1 MNYNVHLWYHFVFLP
16 SLCVAN
22 VDYKSGPYYAG
33 FERGDTTAT
42 VSVIILDD
50 KKIEEDEKFF
60 ICSLTISEELAS
72 NDSVVDPSAANT
84 TITIRDN
91 DGMQV
96 TTVYIGLV
104 V

>member
-1 MNYNVHLWYHFVFLP
+1 M
-16 SLCVAN
+16 CVAN
-22 VDYKSGPYYAG
+22 AVFKPGPYYAR
-33 FERGDTTAT
+33 FEIGDTTAN

-60 ICSLTISEELAS
+60 IYSLTISEDLVS
-72 NDSVVDPSAANT
+72 KDFVVAPSAANI

-96 TTVYIGLV
+96 TTVYATH
-104 V
+104 